1 MKGTKN
7 KPGYVEVKYR
17 APGFW
22 PIAISLS
29 NQNLFSYEH
38 SDLEYLRFKNWFP
51 QASCAM
57 AIEALI
63 AGEIVSGIVWF
74 NAYQMPSVWPLEWEV
89 PQFPNLTCTNQKLHL
104 DQALSDDIPDLYSWA
119 KVQLPKV
126 PNSNSAACRWILLWL
141 HLLFA
146 PLAVGGEATAQ
157 GGPRMPQRGAP
168 HRGRLGERPT
178 AVRGWRQVCGPC
190 HPRWCHWL
198 VRSGRMAPR
207 QGLGVLP
214 GQAPWFGEAFFFA
227 RDWGSPMFP
236 SHCGVPLGSP
246 LAPGWARWSKS
257 SVARWRIWRRSPR
270 GPKLWPPATRATER
284 AMWSTWTT
292 MRTTPCAERGCWPR
306 WSLGFVDSYVLLFP
320 ESVWAQGS
328 SNSGGLYLIFSSSH
342 LLIFTSSHLHIF
354 SSSHLLIFTSAHLH
368 ICSSSHLHIFTSS
381 HLLIFTSSHLHI
393 CSSSHLLI
401 FASSH
406 LRIFSSSHLLIFTS
420 AHLHIFSSSHFLIIF
435 TYSHPHIFTSSHLRI
450 FSSSHLLIFTSSHL
464 HIFTAH
470 LHIFTSAHL
479 RICSSSHLLILTS
492 SHLHILTSSH
502 LLLLPSCPLLLFYFS
517 SEGGGRG
524 SANETA
530 RNATLSH
537 ETRFDRQKLR

>member
-22 PIAISLS
+22 PIAISLGK
-29 NQNLFSYEH
+29 QNLFSYEH
-38 SDLEYLRFKNWFP
+38 SDLEYLRFKNWLP
-51 QASCAM
+51 HRPWLCYGYWS
-57 AIEALI
+57 
-63 AGEIVSGIVWF
+63 VDRRWDRVW
-74 NAYQMPSVWPLEWEV
+74 YCLVQ
-89 PQFPNLTCTNQKLHL
+89 C
-104 DQALSDDIPDLYSWA
+104 LSDAIRLATGMRGPTVPKSNMYQPKASFGPSTIRWYFPDLYSWA

-227 RDWGSPMFP
+227 RDWGSPMFS

-246 LAPGWARWSKS
+246 WGPPWHQVGHVGPRA
-257 SVARWRIWRRSPR
+257 RSPGEGSEEGHLAVQSYGRLLPGPRSALCEAR
-270 GPKLWPPATRATER
+270 GQRWEPPPVPNAAVDRADP
-284 AMWSTWTT
+284 W
-292 MRTTPCAERGCWPR
+292 G
-306 WSLGFVDSYVLLFP
+306 
-320 ESVWAQGS
+320 
-328 SNSGGLYLIFSSSH
+328 
-342 LLIFTSSHLHIF
+342 LLIHMFYFFPRASERRVLPIVGVCISSSHLHIF
-354 SSSHLLIFTSAHLH
+354 S
-368 ICSSSHLHIFTSS
+368 SS

-401 FASSH
+401 FTSSH
-406 LRIFSSSHLLIFTS
+406 LHIFSSSSHIRILTS
-420 AHLHIFSSSHFLIIF
+420 SHLHIFSSSHLH
-435 TYSHPHIFTSSHLRI
+435 SSSSHLHIRSSSHLLI
-450 FSSSHLLIFTSSHL
+450 FASSHLHIFSSSHLHSSSSHLHIRSSSHLLIFTSSHP
-464 HIFTAH
+464 
-470 LHIFTSAHL
+470 HIFTSSHPHIFSSCPLAL
-479 RICSSSHLLILTS
+479 LPSSSHLIILTS